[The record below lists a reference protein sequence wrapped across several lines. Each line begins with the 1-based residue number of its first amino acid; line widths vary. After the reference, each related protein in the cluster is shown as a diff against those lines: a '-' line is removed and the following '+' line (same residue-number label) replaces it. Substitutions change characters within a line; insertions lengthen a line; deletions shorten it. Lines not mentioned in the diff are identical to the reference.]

1 MSAFF
6 FLLRAPQSG
15 TGLLTCSLNSHHY
28 VRNPSSWQI
37 PLKKKR
43 KREIQV
49 CKEILYN
56 ITITYVYT
64 RCLIHG
70 MALSESFVH
79 GLHKSLDLKQSQG
92 GVLQQGWQKYRL
104 EFFISVRWSPT
115 TDQRWSCDGGS
126 NDESVVHTL
135 FVDEATS
142 LRTQ

>member
-6 FLLRAPQSG
+6 FSWELLSLALACWHAHSIVITTSG
-15 TGLLTCSLNSHHY
+15 TQALDKYH
-28 VRNPSSWQI
+28 
-37 PLKKKR
+37 LKKKN
-43 KREIQV
+43 REIQV

-79 GLHKSLDLKQSQG
+79 RLHKSLDLKQSQG
-92 GVLQQGWQKYRL
+92 RVLQQGWQKYRL